1 MAQHVVAQGVAI
13 PFALVLYC
21 GLAWAQPVPSGNHPR
36 LFMNPANVSAF
47 KSNAAKSGTAA
58 AELVKACQD
67 TLDNPS
73 DYTTRGGADG
83 DYWPGS
89 AMRCA
94 FAYVATNDS
103 KYLTQALKYWHASLD
118 DDQNIGDG
126 LGCKKGVSTNW
137 QSWSGNPPA
146 PPVILTVTHD
156 TGYPMRWYGP
166 DIALTYDW
174 LNGAP
179 GVDAALLDQTRT
191 CLTAWIDWYSA
202 KGYLSAQAGAN
213 YNAGFV
219 VGKTLGAIALGND
232 GGTDGHLWTE
242 TVGNLFPTLL
252 IGKGLAGASG
262 HVGDAAGP
270 MVGGDWAEGWQY
282 GPLSVLEYAV
292 ATRALEENGAALPEM
307 DNWTNSLAVRY
318 LYANVPDL
326 SGQWVGGDFDSS
338 EVYASPSLNIVDAVL
353 AGPSSDAAA
362 SFAAFI
368 KTTQSLAKGSYFY
381 NALAELRNIAPV
393 DFRAQ
398 NPAPTRWYIA
408 RGTRAVYAR
417 SSWAPDAFWA
427 VFSSAPAVVPDHIHF
442 SASNFVFSRG
452 ADHLV
457 VDASN
462 YGEPS
467 TLATNAVTADSTVA
481 QGDYAPSQTPW
492 SEAELVW
499 ARGTDDAVYAARSDF
514 AKAFIFSSTSS
525 DIRYAHREWVMLPE
539 GEVVAIDRV
548 HTAGA
553 AQVMYVGFHTNT
565 GGSGL
570 RLNGNSASGTVG
582 GSKLTIHA
590 ISLSG
595 GTPVVSHPEVGDCS
609 LSCSYPCGKC
619 DAARFAVDKYSVNVP
634 GPWAVAIHVL
644 DGVAANEA
652 DAVVGSLN
660 DDTTDPAPKQN
671 VGVIGAAIFR
681 GSKQSYVVASSA
693 TDGTSPATMTYG
705 VPGTSASRHVV
716 FDAPEDTNGAS
727 NVNAVVSSG
736 RCVITIT
743 AGTGFAGRPL
753 MFSVATATDGCTPTE
768 GTNVAP
774 GAPPVGGG
782 TGAGGSSAVGNKASA
797 SKNNGGC
804 GCRVSLFS
812 NRTDAFAPW
821 VLLLAVIVRG
831 RRRLMVAP
839 TSQRDWRCRW
849 RRHLPKIER

>member
-1 MAQHVVAQGVAI
+1 MPGYIVVRKVGVVI
-13 PFALVLYC
+13 ALVFY
-21 GLAWAQPVPSGNHPR
+21 GGSAWAQSVPSGNHPR
-36 LFMNPANVSAF
+36 LFMNSTNVPLF

-58 AELVKACQD
+58 AALVKACQD

-73 DYTTRGGADG
+73 DYTARGGSDG

-126 LGCKKGVSTNW
+126 LGCKMGVSTNW
-137 QSWSGNPPA
+137 QSWSGDPPA

-174 LNGAP
+174 LNSAP
-179 GVDAALLDQTRT
+179 GVDATLLEQTRT

-202 KGYLSAQAGAN
+202 KGYLANQAGAN

-219 VGKTLGAIALGND
+219 IGKTLGAIAIGND
-232 GGTDGHLWTE
+232 GGADGHLWTE

-252 IGKGLAGASG
+252 IGKGLADASG
-262 HVGDAAGP
+262 QVGDAAGP

-292 ATRALEENGAALPEM
+292 AARALEENGAALPEM

-318 LYANVPDL
+318 IYANLPDL
-326 SGQWVGGDFDSS
+326 SGQWVGGDFDSP

-353 AGPSSDAAA
+353 AGPSNEAAA
-362 SFAAFI
+362 SFAAFM
-368 KTTQSLAKGSYFY
+368 KTSQSLANGSYFY
-381 NALAELRNIAPV
+381 NALAELRNVAPV

-398 NPAPTRWYIA
+398 NPAPARWYVA
-408 RGTRAVYAR
+408 RGTRAVYTR

-427 VFSSAPAVVPDHIHF
+427 VFSSAPQVVPDHMHF

-467 TLATNAVTADSTVA
+467 TLATNAVTADSKVVT
-481 QGDYAPSQTPW
+481 GDYAPSQTDW
-492 SEAELVW
+492 SQAELVW

-514 AKAFIFSSTSS
+514 AKAFIFSDTPS
-525 DIRYAHREWVMLPE
+525 DIPYAHRDWVMLPE
-539 GEVVAIDRV
+539 GELIAIDRV

-565 GGSGL
+565 GGGGL
-570 RLNGNSASGTVG
+570 RLNGNKANGSVG
-582 GSKLTIHA
+582 GSKLTIHTV
-590 ISLSG
+590 SLSG
-595 GTPVVSHPEVGDCS
+595 GTPVLSQPEVGDCS

-644 DGVAANEA
+644 DGLAASEA

-671 VGVIGAAIFR
+671 AGVIGASVNR
-681 GSKQSYVVASSA
+681 GSKQSYVVVSSA
-693 TDGTSPATMTYG
+693 TDGASPTTMTYG
-705 VPGTSASRHVV
+705 VPGTSAARHVV
-716 FDAPEDTNGAS
+716 FDAPEDANGAS
-727 NVNAVVSSG
+727 KVSAAVSGG

-743 AGTGFAGRPL
+743 AGPGFAGRPL
-753 MFSVATATDGCTPTE
+753 MFSVASAADGCTPTE

-774 GAPPVGGG
+774 GTPPVGGG

-797 SKNNGGC
+797 SQSTGGC
-804 GCRVSLFS
+804 GCRVAQLS
-812 NRTDAFAPW
+812 NRTDAFAHW
-821 VLLLAVIVRG
+821 MLLSLALIVRG
-831 RRRLMVAP
+831 HRRLTVATP
-839 TSQRDWRCRW
+839 PR
-849 RRHLPKIER
+849 